1 MASKRPVTR
10 ALSSMP
16 KAAKPRA
23 GAAKKKPA
31 PASAVADDG
40 AGPLFHRIAAIL
52 DQARSHTV
60 RTINHVMVFAYWHIG
75 QEITNGVQE
84 GSARAA
90 YGQQVLVSL
99 SARLRQRYDRGFSL
113 ANLRLF
119 RQFYQCYADRRP
131 IPYAPSS
138 ELVDPSIRYSSRSEL
153 PHGQTPQGFKP
164 GLSWTHYRAL
174 MRVDDV
180 HERQFYEIEADRE
193 GWSVE
198 TLERQI
204 HTHLFLRLKKSR
216 NKAGILALA
225 AKGQHIERPDDLIKH
240 PLILD
245 FLGLEDRSGWHESDL
260 ESAIIQHLQHFL
272 LELGK
277 GFAFV
282 KRQYRVDTE
291 TSHFYVDLVFYNYLL
306 KCFLL
311 IDLKLGKLTHQ
322 DVGQMDMY
330 VRMFDALKKAPD
342 DNPTIGLILCAE
354 RDAVVA
360 KYSVL
365 NESRQLFASR
375 YRLYLPSEEVLRR
388 ELLREQRLIA
398 DAQARQSGTPRDV

>member
-1 MASKRPVTR
+1 MATKRILPAKRPKPV
-10 ALSSMP
+10 
-16 KAAKPRA
+16 AAKMTPQR
-23 GAAKKKPA
+23 PS
-31 PASAVADDG
+31 PDDLSG
-40 AGPLFHRIAAIL
+40 QLFGRIATIL
-52 DQARSHTV
+52 DQARSHAARTV
-60 RTINHVMVFAYWHIG
+60 NHVMVFAYWHIG
-75 QEITNGVQE
+75 QEITQQIQE

-90 YGQQVLVSL
+90 YGQQVMTSL
-99 SARLRQRYDRGFSL
+99 SAKLRQRYGRGFSVT
-113 ANLRLF
+113 NLWFF
-119 RQFYQCYADRRP
+119 RQFYQRFHDRRP
-131 IPYAPSS
+131 ILYLPSRELAGPAIPYLA
-138 ELVDPSIRYSSRSEL
+138 SIEL
-153 PHGQTPQGFKP
+153 PQEVVQQGFRP
-164 GLSWTHYRAL
+164 SLTWTHYRAL

-180 HERQFYEIEADRE
+180 HERQFYEVEADRA
-193 GWSVE
+193 GWNVE

-216 NKAGILALA
+216 NKAGVLALA

-291 TSHFYVDLVFYNYLL
+291 NSHFYVDLVFYNYLL

-330 VRMFDALKKAPD
+330 VRMFDALKKSPD

-375 YRLYLPSEEVLRR
+375 YMLYLPSEEDLRR
-388 ELLREQRLIA
+388 ELERERRLI
-398 DAQARQSGTPRDV
+398 DAQQAEKTEGPNHV

>member
-1 MASKRPVTR
+1 MAKRPK
-10 ALSSMP
+10 L
-16 KAAKPRA
+16 
-23 GAAKKKPA
+23 
-31 PASAVADDG
+31 AVSKTTATTPNRPQPSADDLSG
-40 AGPLFHRIAAIL
+40 HLFGRIATIL
-52 DQARSHTV
+52 DEARTHTV
-60 RTINHVMVFAYWHIG
+60 RTVNHVMVFAYWHIG
-75 QEITNGVQE
+75 QEITQQVQE

-90 YGQQVLVSL
+90 YGQQVMMEL
-99 SARLRQRYDRGFSL
+99 SAKLRQRYGRGFSVT
-113 ANLRLF
+113 NLFLF
-119 RQFYQCYADRRP
+119 RQFYQRFHDRLP
-131 IPYAPSS
+131 IRYMDSS
-138 ELVDPSIRYSSRSEL
+138 ELVDPAIFYTGSGELTQNIDGKGFLSSLTWS
-153 PHGQTPQGFKP
+153 
-164 GLSWTHYRAL
+164 HYRAL

-180 HERQFYEIEADRE
+180 HERQFYEVEAERE
-193 GWSVE
+193 GWNVE

-216 NKAGILALA
+216 NKAGVLALA
-225 AKGQHIERPDDLIKH
+225 TKGQHIERPEDLIKQ

-245 FLGLEDRSGWHESDL
+245 FLGLEDRSGWHESAL

-291 TSHFYVDLVFYNYLL
+291 HSHFYVDLVFYNYLL

-330 VRMFDALKKAPD
+330 VRMFDALKKSPD

-360 KYSVL
+360 KYSML

-375 YRLYLPSEEVLRR
+375 YMLYLPSEEDLRR

-398 DAQARQSGTPRDV
+398 ETQIEPSGTPRDV

>member
-1 MASKRPVTR
+1 MATKRIQDLSSKRPKLVATKKTTGQPQSSPDD
-10 ALSSMP
+10 LS
-16 KAAKPRA
+16 
-23 GAAKKKPA
+23 GQ
-31 PASAVADDG
+31 
-40 AGPLFHRIAAIL
+40 LFGRIATIL
-52 DQARSHTV
+52 DQARSHTA
-60 RTINHVMVFAYWHIG
+60 RTVNHVMVFAYWHIG
-75 QEITNGVQE
+75 QEITQQIQE

-90 YGQQVLVSL
+90 YGQQVMTAL
-99 SARLRQRYDRGFSL
+99 SAKLRQRYGRGFSL

-131 IPYAPSS
+131 IRYSPSRELAGPEIRYLPSS
-138 ELVDPSIRYSSRSEL
+138 ELTQGTV
-153 PHGQTPQGFKP
+153 PQGFHP
-164 GLSWTHYRAL
+164 GLTWTHYRAL

-180 HERQFYEIEADRE
+180 HERQFYEVEADRA
-193 GWSVE
+193 GWNVE

-204 HTHLFLRLKKSR
+204 HTNLFLRLQKSR
-216 NKAGILALA
+216 NKAGVLALA
-225 AKGQHIERPDDLIKH
+225 AKGQHIERPEDLIKH
-240 PLILD
+240 PLVLD

-282 KRQYRVDTE
+282 KRQYRVDSE
-291 TSHFYVDLVFYNYLL
+291 NSQFFVDLVFYNYLL

-311 IDLKLGKLTHQ
+311 IDLKMGKLTHQ

-330 VRMFDALKKAPD
+330 VRMFDAVKKSDD

-375 YRLYLPSEEVLRR
+375 YMLYLPSEEDLRR
-388 ELLREQRLIA
+388 ELERERRLIDTQKA
-398 DAQARQSGTPRDV
+398 DQAKGPNHV

>member
-1 MASKRPVTR
+1 MAKRPR
-10 ALSSMP
+10 L
-16 KAAKPRA
+16 AATKT
-23 GAAKKKPA
+23 AATTPSR
-31 PASAVADDG
+31 PQPSADDLSG
-40 AGPLFHRIAAIL
+40 HLFGRIAAIL
-52 DQARSHTV
+52 DQARTHTV
-60 RTINHVMVFAYWHIG
+60 RSINHVMVFAYWHIG
-75 QEITNGVQE
+75 EEITQQIQE
-84 GSARAA
+84 GSVRAA
-90 YGQQVLVSL
+90 YGQQVLASL
-99 SARLRQRYDRGFSL
+99 SLKLQQRYGRGYSL

-131 IPYAPSS
+131 IPYSPRS
-138 ELVDPSIRYSSRSEL
+138 ESADPAIRDAARSEL
-153 PHGQTPQGFKP
+153 TQAIDRQGFKP
-164 GLSWTHYRAL
+164 GLSWTHYRVL
-174 MRVDDV
+174 MRVDDA
-180 HERQFYEIEADRE
+180 HERLFYEVEADRE

-216 NKAGILALA
+216 NKAGVLALA
-225 AKGQHIERPDDLIKH
+225 ADGQQIERPDDLIKH

-245 FLGLEDRSGWHESDL
+245 FLGLDDRSGWHEDDL
-260 ESAIIQHLQHFL
+260 ESAITQHLQHFL

-291 TSHFYVDLVFYNYLL
+291 HSHFYVDLVFYNYLL

-342 DNPTIGLILCAE
+342 DNPTIGLILCAQ

-375 YRLYLPSEEVLRR
+375 YMLYLPSEEELRR
-388 ELLREQRLIA
+388 ELRREQRLIA
-398 DAQARQSGTPRDV
+398 ETQIEPSGTPRDV